1 MSTKEDKPAEFD
13 EAIKPIPREIG
24 NKPVEID
31 TSRIINNTPA
41 FNKLRND
48 LNDAQIAE
56 IRRLAPLRS
65 FEIEI
70 DGVAKPFER
79 KKIKVKDY
87 GILERK
93 RGRLAKEKDQEKA
106 ADLLIEIYE
115 DCAKYYLGMS
125 KEDFEN
131 ADIEYL
137 RKILDTCNIVTTQ
150 GAPNS

>member
-1 MSTKEDKPAEFD
+1 MSKDEAKQFD
-13 EAIKPIPREIG
+13 ELVKPVTREIG

-65 FEIEI
+65 FDIEI
-70 DGVAKPFER
+70 DGAVKTFEK

-87 GILERK
+87 AMLERK
-93 RGRLAKEKDQEKA
+93 RGRLAKEKDQEMA

>member
-1 MSTKEDKPAEFD
+1 LSKDEAKQFD
-13 EAIKPIPREIG
+13 ELVKPVTREIG

-65 FEIEI
+65 FDIEI
-70 DGVAKPFER
+70 DGAVKTFEK

-87 GILERK
+87 AMLERK
-93 RGRLAKEKDQEKA
+93 RGRLAKEKDQEMA

>member
-1 MSTKEDKPAEFD
+1 MSKEEAKDFD
-13 EAIKPIPREIG
+13 EVIKPVQREIG

-41 FNKLRND
+41 FTKLRND
-48 LNDAQIAE
+48 LNDAQIGE
-56 IRRLAPLRS
+56 IRKLAPLRS
-65 FEIEI
+65 FDIEI
-70 DGVAKPFER
+70 DGVVKTFER
-79 KKIKVKDY
+79 KKIKVRDY
-87 GILERK
+87 AILERK

-115 DCAKYYLGMS
+115 DCAKYYLGMT
-125 KEDFEN
+125 KEDFDN